1 MRSGDGLERAIVEL
15 DKLKEKASRIQV
27 SGASQYNPAWHEALS
42 LRPMIVVA
50 EAVVRAALVRQES
63 RGAHTRLD
71 FEGEHDEWGKVNVV
85 VRKNSDGS
93 MGVSKVERG
102 IPPDHLAAIA
112 YSSLDSFEDGV
123 HV

>member
-1 MRSGDGLERAIVEL
+1 
-15 DKLKEKASRIQV
+15 
-27 SGASQYNPAWHEALS
+27 
-42 LRPMIVVA
+42 
-50 EAVVRAALVRQES
+50 LVRQES

-85 VRKNSDGS
+85 VRKKPDGS

-102 IPPDHLAAIA
+102 TPPDHLAAIA
-112 YSSLDSFEDGV
+112 YSSLDSWEGGV

>member
-1 MRSGDGLERAIVEL
+1 M
-15 DKLKEKASRIQV
+15 

-42 LRPMIVVA
+42 LRSMMVVA
-50 EAVVRAALVRQES
+50 ETVALSALLRQES

-85 VRKNSDGS
+85 VRKKSDGS
-93 MGVSKVERG
+93 MSVSKVERG
-102 IPPDHLAAIA
+102 VPPDHLAAIA
-112 YSSLDSFEDGV
+112 YSSLDSLEGGL